1 MPEFLYQDPFPQ
13 GKDDTKYRLL
23 TKEYVSV
30 SRFNGKEILVVAPGG
45 LAFLAHQALRD
56 VSFLLRPAHLAKV
69 AAILSDP
76 EAAPNDRGVAVA
88 MLRHA
93 EGSLSRG
100 VHKTYTEENLRYSQ
114 TIPLTMYEE
123 KNSGTNLPAQ
133 IDLYATEGQEY
144 KFLFVAKGGGSAN
157 KTYLFQ
163 ETKALLNPASL
174 EKFLVEKMKTLGTAA
189 CPPYHL
195 AFVVGGTSA
204 EGCLKTGK
212 LASTGDLDPLPTE
225 GNKYG
230 QAV

>member
-1 MPEFLYQDPFPQ
+1 MPEALYQDPFPQ

-23 TKEYVSV
+23 TKEYVSG
-30 SRFNGKEILVVAPGG
+30 SRFNGKEGQQVWTGA
-45 LAFLAHQALRD
+45 RD
-56 VSFLLRPAHLAKV
+56 
-69 AAILSDP
+69 
-76 EAAPNDRGVAVA
+76 E
-88 MLRHA
+88 
-93 EGSLSRG
+93 ESLSRG

-163 ETKALLNPASL
+163 ETKALLNPGSL

-204 EGCLKTGK
+204 EACLKTVK
-212 LASTGDLDPLPTE
+212 LASPGYLDQLPTK
-225 GNKYG
+225 GNDGG
-230 QAV
+230 QAFRDLEMEERILKAAHRSGYGAPSGGKYFALDVRVVRLPR